1 MSKPLALVLVLIT
14 TFFWGASF
22 AAGKEVVEHIQPL
35 AAAAARFVIA
45 SALLVV
51 VLGPY
56 LWRKRLVIARNK
68 WAFVWLGITGV
79 AGFSSLFL
87 LSVKY
92 TSPINASL
100 IMAANPMVA
109 SLLSVM
115 FLKERISWAQV
126 IGMAMTFVGVG
137 FVVTEGSLEAL
148 THFHFALGDW
158 IMMVA
163 NVLFALYGVLNRRYV
178 VESDSLTTT
187 ASSVLIGTV
196 CLVLIACFE
205 PGGFSSLLH
214 QSWKTY
220 SLLVFLGICA
230 SALGYLFWTYGVNTL
245 GVMTTSLFFNVVPLF
260 ALLIAFM
267 LGTPILPVQLI
278 GGSLVIA
285 GVVIAMELH
294 KQLFN
299 IGRR

>member
-1 MSKPLALVLVLIT
+1 M
-14 TFFWGASF
+14 
-22 AAGKEVVEHIQPL
+22 
-35 AAAAARFVIA
+35 
-45 SALLVV
+45 
-51 VLGPY
+51 
-56 LWRKRLVIARNK
+56 
-68 WAFVWLGITGV
+68 
-79 AGFSSLFL
+79 
-87 LSVKY
+87 
-92 TSPINASL
+92 
-100 IMAANPMVA
+100 
-109 SLLSVM
+109 
-115 FLKERISWAQV
+115 
-126 IGMAMTFVGVG
+126 
-137 FVVTEGSLEAL
+137 
-148 THFHFALGDW
+148 
-158 IMMVA
+158 
-163 NVLFALYGVLNRRYV
+163 
-178 VESDSLTTT
+178 
-187 ASSVLIGTV
+187 
-196 CLVLIACFE
+196 
-205 PGGFSSLLH
+205 LH